1 MRSQQL
7 DLDACKAGLE
17 EIDAQLKLGT
27 LSEAEANVARL
38 ALLAP
43 PRVSRRIFLRPQQS
57 NPQTLVVVAAVFLL
71 VSGIGAVTSYLEY
84 PRREMASADGA
95 ASDAELLARLQNY
108 AGSIPADDPSP
119 PKAAGTMLPDVSTMI
134 DRLAARLESNPKE
147 LEGWR
152 TLGWS
157 YFHMARYDQAATA
170 FGRAVDLDPAS
181 TELKRS
187 YDDAKA
193 KAAAGGNVETA
204 STSQPQTHP
213 KIQPEASGNNG
224 ASGGEPTPAGPVPAA
239 GHDGAIRSMVDGLAN
254 RLAQSPRDAD
264 GWTSLMRSRVVLGET
279 EVANAAFR
287 QALEVFKDDPATT
300 NKIRAAAVDIGLRA
314 D

>member
-7 DLDACKAGLE
+7 DLNACTAGLE
-17 EIDAQLKLGT
+17 EIDAQLKLGK

-43 PRVSRRIFLRPQQS
+43 PREPSWFLRRGQS
-57 NPQTLVVVAAVFLL
+57 SPRTLLVVAAVFLL

-84 PRREMASADGA
+84 PRREMASADA
-95 ASDAELLARLQNY
+95 NASDAELLARLQNY
-108 AGSIPADDPSP
+108 AGSIPAEDPSP
-119 PKAAGTMLPDVSTMI
+119 PKTASTMLPDVTTMI
-134 DRLAARLESNPKE
+134 DRLAARLETNPKD

-170 FGRAVDLDPAS
+170 FARAVDLDPAS
-181 TELKRS
+181 AELKRS

-193 KAAAGGNVETA
+193 KAVAGGNVEIA
-204 STSQPQTHP
+204 STSQPQAHP
-213 KIQPEASGNNG
+213 QIQAETSSNNG
-224 ASGGEPTPAGPVPAA
+224 ASGGEPTPSGPLPAA

-279 EVANAAFR
+279 EVANTAFR

-300 NKIRAAAVDIGLRA
+300 DKIKAAAVDIGLKA